1 MIKDIYKKY
10 NQERIETKKDI
21 NNRERI
27 ELLATLEDLKLNK
40 LVKSKKTGKVGVL
53 KVENTSFMANEIKF
67 YPLRKDGNISKVN
80 EYCFYEKV
88 DEEYEPFLEENNE

>member
-1 MIKDIYKKY
+1 MIKEIYQKY
-10 NQERIETKKDI
+10 SQERTETKKDI

-40 LVKSKKTGKVGVL
+40 LVRSKKTGKVGVL
-53 KVENTSFMANEIKF
+53 KVEETSFMANEIKF

-80 EYCFYEKV
+80 EYCYYADV
-88 DEEYEPFLEENNE
+88 EENFEPYLEGNNE

>member
-27 ELLATLEDLKLNK
+27 ELLATLEDLNLNK

-53 KVENTSFMANEIKF
+53 KVEQTSFMANEIKF
-67 YPLRKDGNISKVN
+67 YPFRKDGELSKIN
-80 EYCFYEKV
+80 EYCYYADV
-88 DEEYEPFLEENNE
+88 DENFEPFLEGKQ

>member
-1 MIKDIYKKY
+1 MIKEIYQKY
-10 NQERIETKKDI
+10 SQERTETKKEI

-27 ELLATLEDLKLNK
+27 ELLATLEDLNLNK

-53 KVENTSFMANEIKF
+53 KVEETSFMANEIKF

-80 EYCFYEKV
+80 EYCFYNDV
-88 DEEYEPFLEENNE
+88 EENYEPFLEEENE